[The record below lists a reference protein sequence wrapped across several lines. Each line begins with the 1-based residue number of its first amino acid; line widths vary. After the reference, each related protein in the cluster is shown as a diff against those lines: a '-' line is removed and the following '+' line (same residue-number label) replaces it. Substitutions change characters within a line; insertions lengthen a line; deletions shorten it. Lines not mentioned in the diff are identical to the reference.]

1 MIVTII
7 TVSCRQSVTIYIALS
22 GTISLLI
29 TSLMEKY
36 SQPSTYAICLYHS
49 SPAFA
54 MVEYKKVGDKN
65 MVSRSLQSG

>member
-1 MIVTII
+1 MIVTVI
-7 TVSCRQSVTIYIALS
+7 TVPCIQSVAIYTALS

-36 SQPSTYAICLYHS
+36 SQPSTHAICLYHS

-54 MVEYKKVGDKN
+54 MAEYKKVEDKN
-65 MVSRSLQSG
+65 MLSRSLQSG